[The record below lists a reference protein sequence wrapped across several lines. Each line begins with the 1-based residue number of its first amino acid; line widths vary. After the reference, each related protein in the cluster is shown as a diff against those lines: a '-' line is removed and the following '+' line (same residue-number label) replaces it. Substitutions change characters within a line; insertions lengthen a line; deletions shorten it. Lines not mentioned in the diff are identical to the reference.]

1 MDQSDCAEEALAV
14 FPERI
19 AQRTAEYQARK
30 LRACGVDP
38 ELYGDTAETGLFGQ
52 DCFKAMTA
60 GGVVLDGMVH
70 MAQRF
75 GLHQPA
81 MIAAPL
87 VQRGWIASDEADPRG
102 RRIVQ
107 KFEFLRADGDIAMT
121 AEMFRLKPDPTKMG
135 ARRGTR
141 RKEED
146 LRQGLALLDDK
157 TMRPEDV
164 MAFSEDVGNLIH
176 FEPDFASRY
185 GYRAPISQGIQTM
198 IWMMGYLARDR
209 VPRTFDVTARFAR
222 PVHWD
227 DTVTLWG
234 IPKNDSPNTDGQ
246 ITGGPELLRA
256 INAEGKL
263 AAELRV
269 DALTY

>member
-1 MDQSDCAEEALAV
+1 MDQADCAKQTLTV

-19 AQRTAEYQARK
+19 AQRTAEYQERK

-38 ELYGDTAETGLFGQ
+38 TLYGNTAEVGLFGQ

-60 GGVVLDGMVH
+60 ASVVLDGMVH
-70 MAQRF
+70 MAQRLV
-75 GLHQPA
+75 LHQPA
-81 MIAAPL
+81 MIVEPL

-107 KFEFLRADGDIAMT
+107 KFEFVRADGDIAVT
-121 AEMFRLKPDPTKMG
+121 AEMFRLKPEPTKMG
-135 ARRGTR
+135 VSRGTR
-141 RKEED
+141 RKDED
-146 LRQGLALLDDK
+146 PREGFTLLNDK

-176 FEPDFASRY
+176 FEPGFARRY

-198 IWMMGYLARDR
+198 IWMMGALARDR
-209 VPRTFDVTARFAR
+209 APRTFDVIAQFLR

-234 IPKNDSPNTDGQ
+234 IPKNGGLDTDG
-246 ITGGPELLRA
+246 PNSLRA

-263 AAELRV
+263 TAELRV